1 MMFPNWQ
8 QLDVAVIGGGI
19 GGLASA
25 TALRRAGHKVTIYER
40 ADYVGEI
47 GAPICCAANAS
58 RWLEEWGVDIGIGK
72 PVVMKKLILHKWET
86 GEVQEV
92 ADFSDYKERWG
103 YVCNLFHR
111 VDMHRM
117 LMASATG
124 PGEGEPALLKTNHAC
139 ESIDHKNGILTFK
152 NNVAAKHDLIV
163 GADGIGVSE
172 EASTESKP
180 TGFYKLLYLKLI
192 NVIIKSVV
200 RTSLGISPEKKQ
212 STSTC
217 YYCIIETA
225 KVRRLGLTDLAQN
238 SAIQLWGGS
247 GIDKITAVPSRG
259 GEIEGFYCFF
269 PTVLSDHSEEGW
281 NHEAT
286 VEQLLAPYP
295 TLDANVTALLRNSTG
310 IRPWRLFVHKPY
322 PHWQEGRACILG
334 DAAHPMM
341 PDQAQGSCQAIE
353 DAAALGIIFGPKYS
367 YTMND
372 INAGLKLYEK
382 IRKPRASKVQA
393 ASARARENARERIGF
408 EPDTGK
414 ADSQLEGKITAEE
427 INEYVCQ

>member
-86 GEVQEV
+86 GEVQEA

-139 ESIDHKNGILTFK
+139 KSVDHKNGILTFK
-152 NNVAAKHDLIV
+152 NNVTAKHDLIV
-163 GADGIGVSE
+163 GADGIG
-172 EASTESKP
+172 
-180 TGFYKLLYLKLI
+180 
-192 NVIIKSVV
+192 SVV

-259 GEIEGFYCFF
+259 GDIEGFYCFF

-295 TLDANVTALLRNSTG
+295 TLDANVIALLRNSTG
-310 IRPWRLFVHKPY
+310 ISPWRLFVHKPY
-322 PHWQEGRACILG
+322 PHWQEDRACILG

-367 YTMND
+367 YTHD

-408 EPDTGK
+408 SSKNPDTG
-414 ADSQLEGKITAEE
+414 LEGKITAEE